1 MIGILGAARQS
12 LLSRRL
18 LMRGTQRT
26 FLTASSNDDLI
37 SARLALLILTLGNGS
52 VASSPCP
59 FELVSTMIPLFS
71 DPEAE
76 VDALLRAI
84 IPLYPV

>member
-1 MIGILGAARQS
+1 MIGKLGAAHQL

-18 LMRGTQRT
+18 SMRGTQRT

-59 FELVSTMIPLFS
+59 FELVSTTIPVFS
-71 DPEAE
+71 APDTE

-84 IPLYPV
+84 IS

>member
-1 MIGILGAARQS
+1 MNDWEIRCYLSALVPLTNILGEWK
-12 LLSRRL
+12 
-18 LMRGTQRT
+18 GTRHT

-59 FELVSTMIPLFS
+59 FELVSTTIPVFS
-71 DPEAE
+71 APDAG

-84 IPLYPV
+84 VT